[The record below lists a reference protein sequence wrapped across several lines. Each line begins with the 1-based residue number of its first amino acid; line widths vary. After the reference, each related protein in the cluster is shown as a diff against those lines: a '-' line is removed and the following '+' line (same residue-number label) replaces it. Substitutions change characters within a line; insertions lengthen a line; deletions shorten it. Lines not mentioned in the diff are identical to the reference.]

1 MTHDLLGIHH
11 VTAIAGDPQAN
22 LDFYSG
28 LLGMRLVK
36 VCVNQDDVR
45 TYHFFYGD
53 ETGSPGADLTFFPH
67 PGGYQGKPGAGQAVS
82 VALAIP
88 IGSLEFWTA
97 RLADA
102 AVDFDLGERFGERLV
117 SLADPDG
124 LTVELVETPAANDR
138 PGWEGGPVPA
148 EHTIR
153 AIHSVTLAQSDARRS
168 AKFLTERMGFIET
181 EEAAGRIRLQL
192 GDGLG
197 SVVEV
202 VQAEERGRVA
212 LGSIHHVA
220 FRIADHEGQREWL
233 DHVNQIGLA
242 SSGVIDRA
250 YFESLYFREP
260 GGVLF
265 EIATDGP
272 GFTID
277 ESEAELGSR
286 LSLPPW
292 LEPRREEIER
302 GLPPVRL
309 PSVKVAR

>member
-1 MTHDLLGIHH
+1 MAQELLGIHH

-88 IGSLEFWTA
+88 VGSLDFWAA
-97 RLADA
+97 RLAKE
-102 AVDFDLGERFGERLV
+102 AVDLNLSERFDERLI
-117 SLADPDG
+117 SLVDPDG
-124 LTVELVETPAANDR
+124 LAIELVETRAANER
-138 PGWEGGPVPA
+138 TGWDGGPVPA
-148 EHTIR
+148 EHTVR

-168 AKFLTERMGFIET
+168 AKFLVDRMGFV
-181 EEAAGRIRLQL
+181 EEGENDDRIRLRV
-192 GDGLG
+192 GNGLG

-202 VQAEERGRVA
+202 AQAEERGRVA
-212 LGSIHHVA
+212 LGSVHHVA
-220 FRIADHEGQREWL
+220 FRIADQQGQLEWV
-233 DHVNQIGLA
+233 DRVSQIGLQ

-250 YFESLYFREP
+250 YFKSLYFREP

-277 ESEAELGSR
+277 EEQEDLGSR
-286 LSLPPW
+286 LALPPW

-309 PSVKVAR
+309 PSVKVAK

>member
-22 LDFYSG
+22 LDFYSE

-97 RLADA
+97 RLAEA

-168 AKFLTERMGFIET
+168 AKFLTERMGFSET
-181 EEAAGRIRLQL
+181 EEAGGRIRLQL

-220 FRIADHEGQREWL
+220 FRIANQEGQREWL

>member
-1 MTHDLLGIHH
+1 MTTDLLGIHH

-45 TYHFFYGD
+45 TFHFFYGD

-67 PGGYQGKPGAGQAVS
+67 PGGYPGKPGAGQAVS
-82 VALAIP
+82 VALAVP
-88 IGSLEFWTA
+88 VGSIEFWTD
-97 RLADA
+97 RLAAA
-102 AVDFDLGERFGERLV
+102 AVDFNLGSRFGERL
-117 SLADPDG
+117 LTFADPDG
-124 LTVELVETPAANDR
+124 LAVDLVESSLSNERA
-138 PGWEGGPVPA
+138 GWSGGPVPK

-153 AIHSVTLAQSDARRS
+153 AIHSVTLAQSNADRS
-168 AKFLTERMGFIET
+168 AAFLTNRMGFLR
-181 EEAAGRIRLQL
+181 EAEAEGRIRLRV

-197 SVVEV
+197 SIVDV
-202 VQAEERGRVA
+202 VQAAERGRVA

-220 FRIADHEGQREWL
+220 FRIADQEGQREWL
-233 DHVNQIGLA
+233 TRVSEIGLQ
-242 SSGVIDRA
+242 SSSIIDRA

-265 EIATDGP
+265 EVATDGP

-277 ESEAELGSR
+277 ETREELGSR

-309 PSVKVAR
+309 PSTTVAR